1 MRLIGLNYIFL
12 FFVLGFEVSHS
23 QLEEAAIQSG
33 VLEWTDDYLEQ
44 EFREICQ
51 ELLPNPEQVSPEDC
65 VTADISLKERY
76 VTQQSMRVSDSE
88 T

>member
-1 MRLIGLNYIFL
+1 MRLNGLNDIFL

-33 VLEWTDDYLEQ
+33 VLEATDDYLEQ

-65 VTADISLKERY
+65 VAAYISLKERY
-76 VTQQSMRVSDSE
+76 VAQQSMHVSDSE
-88 T
+88 L